1 MHQTSATVSRD
12 KFISL
17 NALQFYRDTKHN
29 LFKKENLIGDDL
41 LNTDRIKMGK
51 INLIEK
57 LLGPCQESKQLV
69 HSFRDMIKVL
79 PTEFDL

>member
-17 NALQFYRDTKHN
+17 NALQFYRDTKQN
-29 LFKKENLIGDDL
+29 LFQKENLIGDDL

-57 LLGPCQESKQLV
+57 LFGPCQESKQLV